1 MKKMEF
7 FNRFSIVLF
16 ALFLAVVL
24 TGCFGLWD
32 EEDDPHPPPDVPPP
46 TVISGGAFLGPIKG
60 GTVKVFAFADG
71 SKGDQLGSTVTTRA
85 DGTYPSIDIGTWTG
99 PVLVKVTGGTYTDR
113 ATGAE
118 DQDNPGL
125 HAVLSGVSG
134 AVDVYITPLTEIAYR
149 LAIDDDLGLTIDQAN
164 SLVGNMVGVNIIN
177 TRPADLADPD
187 KSAEATVDQI
197 TYGLM
202 LATISQMVVPDDD
215 IENVSDAIT
224 AIKGDLADHRLDT
237 TGNALQTA
245 LTNFLADQD
254 RNKSGVDNLDE
265 TKLDDALYN
274 IITDPVIIVDDIP
287 NLNKAK
293 ALVADLR
300 NTVLSIYNHHGVGVP
315 GIVETPFKRLAEE
328 LEEEIKP
335 DLTATVDRIAWI
347 IESAAKVEHRATET
361 FFKSD
366 YRLTI
371 DRFHADETRATFS
384 VTKEEIG
391 EIDRGALTLT
401 FPDTPVNNDPNI
413 PISGDFNAEMTT
425 ATGTLTADLV
435 YSSTVSNGVF
445 TSMTFTGGMT
455 VPQVLYL
462 DFRQGDRGLHV
473 ELTTWPEDGTLDAG
487 RPFPSRITLSGRIT
501 TTTAQ
506 MDGLLDIRAGINTV
520 ASLPYETASRGVP
533 KSGTFEGSFKEL
545 RDGWT
550 TGVKFGGTITSE
562 WVNALAFDFTREEG
576 YDNFPKWNVSFD
588 GEIEAPF
595 RPTITAFLR
604 VVQNEYERVALDVSY
619 RRTDPD
625 GTVVFLSGSGIY
637 CDYTEILTA
646 TLTNQDGM
654 IVNISYDDTKLEDY
668 RFSGTITTAGRVPM
682 AYLYTINGIPMVEY
696 IDGFF
701 ESIF

>member
-1 MKKMEF
+1 MKKMGF

-32 EEDDPHPPPDVPPP
+32 EEDDPHPPPDVPPS

-71 SKGDQLGSTVTTRA
+71 SKGDQLGSTATTGA
-85 DGTYPSIDIGTWTG
+85 DGMYPAINIGTWTG

-113 ATGAE
+113 ATGE
-118 DQDNPGL
+118 ERTNEVIR
-125 HAVLSGVSG
+125 AVLSGVSG
-134 AVDVYITPLTEIAYR
+134 TVDVYITPLTEIAYQ
-149 LAIDDDLGLTIDQAN
+149 LATDDALVLTIDQAN
-164 SLVGNMVGVNIIN
+164 SLAGSMAGVNIIN
-177 TRPADLADPD
+177 TRPADLSDPD
-187 KSAEATVDQI
+187 KSAKATVDQI

-202 LATISQMVVPDDD
+202 LATISQMIVVPDDD

-224 AIKGDLADHRLDT
+224 AIKKDLADHQLDT
-237 TGNALQTA
+237 TGLDLETA
-245 LTNFLADQD
+245 LTDFLADQD
-254 RNKSGVDNLDE
+254 RNKSGADNLDE
-265 TKLDDALYN
+265 TKLDEALYN
-274 IITDPVIIVDDIP
+274 IITNPVIIVDDIP
-287 NLNKAK
+287 NLKKAK

-328 LEEEIKP
+328 LEKKIKP

-347 IESAAKVEHRATET
+347 IESAGQVAPGTTET

-366 YRLTI
+366 YTLTI
-371 DRFHADETRATFS
+371 DRFYADETEATFR

-413 PISGDFNAEMTT
+413 PISGNFNATMTT
-425 ATGTLTADLV
+425 ATGTLTANLV

-487 RPFPSRITLSGRIT
+487 TPFPSRITFSGRIT

-520 ASLPYETASRGVP
+520 ASPPYETASHGVP
-533 KSGTFEGSFKEL
+533 KSGTFVGSFKEL

-576 YDNFPKWNVSFD
+576 PNNFPKWNVSFD

-595 RPTITAFLR
+595 RPTITAFLK
-604 VVQNEYERVALDVSY
+604 VAQNEYEKLALDVSY

-625 GTVVFLSGSGIY
+625 GTVVLLSGSGIY
-637 CDYTEILTA
+637 CYYTEILTA
-646 TLTNQDGM
+646 TLTNQVGM
-654 IVNISYDDTKLEDY
+654 IVNISYDDTEPEDY
-668 RFSGTITTAGRVPM
+668 RFSGTITTAGGVPM

-696 IDGFF
+696 RDGFF

>member
-1 MKKMEF
+1 MKKMGF

-32 EEDDPHPPPDVPPP
+32 EEDDPHPPPDVPPS

-71 SKGDQLGSTVTTRA
+71 SKGDQLGSTATTGA
-85 DGTYPSIDIGTWTG
+85 DGMYPAINIGTWTG

-125 HAVLSGVSG
+125 RAVLSGVSG
-134 AVDVYITPLTEIAYR
+134 TVDVYITPLTEIAYR
-149 LAIDDDLGLTIDQAN
+149 LATDDVLGLTIDQAN
-164 SLVGNMVGVNIIN
+164 SLVGSMVGVTIIN
-177 TRPADLADPD
+177 TRPADLADPE
-187 KSAEATVDQI
+187 KSAEATVDEI

-237 TGNALQTA
+237 TGLDLETA
-245 LTNFLADQD
+245 LTDFLADQD

-265 TKLDDALYN
+265 TRLDEALN
-274 IITDPVIIVDDIP
+274 HITGNRITPPEDVSD
-287 NLNKAK
+287 LNRAK

-300 NTVLSIYNHHGVGVP
+300 NTVLSIYNYHGVGVP

-328 LEEEIKP
+328 LEKKIKP
-335 DLTATVDRIAWI
+335 DLTETVGRIAWI
-347 IESAAKVEHRATET
+347 IESAGQVAPGTTGT
-361 FFKSD
+361 FSNPP
-366 YRLTI
+366 YTLTI
-371 DRFHADETRATFS
+371 TVSADGTEGNFR
-384 VTKEEIG
+384 VTEEG
-391 EIDRGALTLT
+391 TEIDVGALTLT
-401 FPDTPVNNDPNI
+401 FDTAIPDMPD
-413 PISGDFNAEMTT
+413 SGTFNATMKT
-425 ATGTLTADLV
+425 ATGTLRADLI
-435 YSSTVSNGVF
+435 YSSTVNNGVF

-455 VPQVLYL
+455 VPQVLDL
-462 DFRQGDRGLHV
+462 DFSEEGRGLHV
-473 ELTTWPEDGTLDAG
+473 ELTTWPEDGTPDAG
-487 RPFPSRITLSGRIT
+487 TPFPSRITLSGRIT

-506 MDGLLDIRAGINTV
+506 MDGLLDISAGINTV
-520 ASLPYETASRGVP
+520 VSPPYETASHGVP

-545 RDGWT
+545 KAGLP
-550 TGVKFGGTITSE
+550 TGVKFTGTITSE

-576 YDNFPKWNVSFD
+576 PNNFPKWNVSFD
-588 GEIEAPF
+588 GEIEALF
-595 RPTITAFLR
+595 RPTITAFLK
-604 VVQNEYERVALDVSY
+604 VAQNKYEKLALDVSY

-625 GTVVFLSGSGIY
+625 GTVVFLSGNGIY

-646 TLTNQDGM
+646 TLTNQVGM
-654 IVNISYDDTKLEDY
+654 IVNISYNDTKPEDY
-668 RFSGTITTAGRVPM
+668 RFTGTITTAGGELM
-682 AYLYTINGIPMVEY
+682 ADLYTINGIPMVRY